1 MRSVN
6 QDVLHMS
13 QLTQTL
19 LEFAKAS
26 GSPGGIEI
34 TLVRIDEV
42 LFQIPF
48 EVTKTN
54 SSYSVTLEFQ

>member
-1 MRSVN
+1 
-6 QDVLHMS
+6 MS